1 MKRLLF
7 VTMASVLMLL
17 ASVSSVF
24 ACGYW
29 HYQPEM
35 PKSLQK

>member
-1 MKRLLF
+1 MKKAIFTALA
-7 VTMASVLMLL
+7 TVLMLF

-24 ACGYW
+24 ACGW
-29 HYQPEM
+29 WTYQPKT

>member
-1 MKRLLF
+1 MKKAIFTAL
-7 VTMASVLMLL
+7 ASTLMVL

-24 ACGYW
+24 ACSWYA
-29 HYQPEM
+29 YQPKT

>member
-1 MKRLLF
+1 MKKAIMITL
-7 VTMASVLMLL
+7 ASILMTL

-24 ACGYW
+24 ACAFWG
-29 HYQPEM
+29 YQPKT

>member
-1 MKRLLF
+1 MKKTLF
-7 VTMASVLMLL
+7 IAMASVLMLL

-24 ACGYW
+24 ACALWG
-29 HYQPEM
+29 YQPEM

>member
-1 MKRLLF
+1 MRRWLF
-7 VTMASVLMLL
+7 VTLASILMLM

-24 ACGYW
+24 ACGW
-29 HYQPEM
+29 WRYQPET